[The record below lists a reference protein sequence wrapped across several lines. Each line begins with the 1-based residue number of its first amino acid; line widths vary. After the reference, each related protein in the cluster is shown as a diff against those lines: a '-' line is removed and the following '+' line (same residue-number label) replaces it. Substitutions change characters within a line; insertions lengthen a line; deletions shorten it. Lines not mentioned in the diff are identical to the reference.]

1 MIIIL
6 LLKYNIIYLIFIYMS
21 IPKFNENKLDIIL
34 NKLNNIIDEE
44 ERSTFNLN
52 MEKLKE
58 FN

>member
-1 MIIIL
+1 
-6 LLKYNIIYLIFIYMS
+6 MS

>member
-1 MIIIL
+1 MNN
-6 LLKYNIIYLIFIYMS
+6 KKTNI
-21 IPKFNENKLDIIL
+21 LDIIL

>member
-1 MIIIL
+1 
-6 LLKYNIIYLIFIYMS
+6 MS
-21 IPKFNENKLDIIL
+21 FPKSNENKLDIIL